1 MQAWSIPKVQTIEE
15 MLRADP
21 ELEAIQFRSDLDVP
35 GFLCEEIVGYPR
47 SYRALSLI

>member
-21 ELEAIQFRSDLDVP
+21 ELEAIQLDVP